1 MNDMTHSHVRHYL
14 FIYEVTAALHDG
26 ITVESRVYAYTH
38 TLLLSLTHA
47 NTHAC
52 THTKEITETF
62 NDGMTVEACIY
73 TYTRTRTLSH
83 THTYTH
89 TCTPQEITEALN
101 DGITVESWM
110 GVLEPYLELLS
121 SAVDKAVFD
130 RAYQRIFEVTRLS
143 TKETCVHQ
151 KSPA

>member
-62 NDGMTVEACIY
+62 NDGITVEACIY
-73 TYTRTRTLSH
+73 TYTHTRTLSH

-89 TCTPQEITEALN
+89 TCTPTGNHRGAQRWHHSGVM
-101 DGITVESWM
+101 DG
-110 GVLEPYLELLS
+110 
-121 SAVDKAVFD
+121 
-130 RAYQRIFEVTRLS
+130 RAGAI
-143 TKETCVHQ
+143 
-151 KSPA
+151 P